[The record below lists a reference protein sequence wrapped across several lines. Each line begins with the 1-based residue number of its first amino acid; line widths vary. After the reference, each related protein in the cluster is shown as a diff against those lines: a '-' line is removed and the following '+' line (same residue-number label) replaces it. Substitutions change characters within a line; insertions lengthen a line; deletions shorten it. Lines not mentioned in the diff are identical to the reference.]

1 MGSSVIDPA
10 KWLVNLAGSLV
21 APLFDKGQNM
31 ATLKAAKARQEQA
44 LNNFQ
49 YSILSASADVSN
61 ALANIQAYRTQQANV
76 EQQEAALAKAV
87 SYNKDLLS
95 LYTTTYLDVISA
107 QQSLLAAQI
116 SLENVKLNENLGVIT
131 LYQALGGGR

>member
-95 LYTTTYLDVISA
+95 LYTTTYLDMISA

>member
-1 MGSSVIDPA
+1 M
-10 KWLVNLAGSLV
+10 
-21 APLFDKGQNM
+21 
-31 ATLKAAKARQEQA
+31 
-44 LNNFQ
+44 
-49 YSILSASADVSN
+49 
-61 ALANIQAYRTQQANV
+61 
-76 EQQEAALAKAV
+76 

>member
-1 MGSSVIDPA
+1 M
-10 KWLVNLAGSLV
+10 
-21 APLFDKGQNM
+21 
-31 ATLKAAKARQEQA
+31 
-44 LNNFQ
+44 
-49 YSILSASADVSN
+49 SN